1 VAKIVHI
8 SDLHIGAKL
17 GSFSQNGDIEKSLQH
32 LVEKFCDADIFLIS
46 GDIFDNHS
54 PSAESERIYY
64 DFLYSLS
71 EAKIETFIISGNH
84 DSENRLLAPM
94 RFLKERGIHIF
105 TSENYSPHQLTIK
118 GEKFSILPIPYL
130 SEVKVAKE
138 YLDISDEVE
147 RNRVYGEGFISIV
160 ENMVEMSEQDS
171 CKILL
176 SHSFVKD
183 GSSSG
188 SERLIQRGNIDL
200 IDSSKLPD
208 SVDYYAFGH
217 LHRFQPVGKNG
228 FYSGSIVPISI
239 DEGSYSKRAV
249 IVETENGEI
258 TNRTTYEIPR
268 LSIYKELSGDFQ
280 TVLDEIKELQGG
292 YISLYFNGIPTL
304 SEGETVL
311 QESSKRDLKIV
322 FQRFQSEEVEIDET
336 IDFQN
341 LSIDELFLRFIRDM
355 DLNYRDSVTE
365 LFGKIS
371 SLRS

>member
-17 GSFSQNGDIEKSLQH
+17 GNFSQNGDIEKTLQH
-32 LVEKFCDADIFLIS
+32 LVEKFREADIFLIS

-54 PSAESERIYY
+54 PSAESERVYY

-71 EAKIETFIISGNH
+71 EAEIETFIISGNH
-84 DSENRLLAPM
+84 DNENRLLAPM
-94 RFLKERGIHIF
+94 RFLKDKGIHIF
-105 TSENYSPHQLTIK
+105 TSENYSPYSLTLK
-118 GEKFSILPIPYL
+118 GEKFTILPIPYL
-130 SEVKVAKE
+130 SDLKVTKE

-147 RNRVYGEGFISIV
+147 RNRVYGEGFVSIV
-160 ENMVEMSEQDS
+160 ESMVEKADVDS
-171 CKILL
+171 CKLLL

-200 IDSSKLPD
+200 IDSSKLPE

-228 FYSGSIVPISI
+228 FYSGSIIPISI

-249 IVETENGEI
+249 VVETENGKVVD
-258 TNRTTYEIPR
+258 RTTYKIPK
-268 LSIYKELSGDFQ
+268 LSIYKELSGDFE
-280 TVLDEIKELQGG
+280 TVLSELKKLQNG
-292 YISLYFNGIPTL
+292 YISLHFNGIPTL
-304 SEGETVL
+304 SEGETLL
-311 QESSKRDLKIV
+311 QESMERDLKIV
-322 FQRFQSEEVEIDET
+322 FQRFQSEEIEVDET
-336 IDFQN
+336 IDFHN
-341 LSIDELFLRFIRDM
+341 LSIDRLFLKFIEDM
-355 DLNYRDSVTE
+355 ELNHREAVTE